1 MVTYKDYKKQV
12 KDALSGYK
20 KDCNIDE
27 QDPEAI
33 FIDAFTIAFNLD
45 KIPSKDAVREILTAA
60 MGHISYP
67 PTFID
72 DCLERVEKHFGL
84 T

>member
-1 MVTYKDYKKQV
+1 MVTYKDFKEQLNKARSNYKKE
-12 KDALSGYK
+12 
-20 KDCNIDE
+20 CNLDE
-27 QDPEAI
+27 QDPEII
-33 FIDAFTIAFNLD
+33 FIDAFTAAFNLD

-60 MGHISYP
+60 MGHINYP

-84 T
+84 